1 MADRKTV
8 DTYSMVKCESSWQ
21 ALNGD
26 TADHVQSLGLKK
38 KGNRNLCHTTGGII
52 SDISVLTS
60 AWQRHVRKALLFAL
74 IITEHILQVA
84 SSELASYRPLRYNK
98 VSIIIRSIDN
108 KARERKKKNNAHQ
121 TPKE

>member
-1 MADRKTV
+1 
-8 DTYSMVKCESSWQ
+8 MVKCESSWQ
-21 ALNGD
+21 ELNGD
-26 TADHVQSLGLKK
+26 IADHGQSLGLKKK
-38 KGNRNLCHTTGGII
+38 KGNRNLCHTTCGII

-84 SSELASYRPLRYNK
+84 SSELASYRPVRYNK
-98 VSIIIRSIDN
+98 VSIIIWSIDN